1 MLTNRGK
8 WSVGLLSALLAMA
21 TVVPACLAQK
31 ADTKSVETAIAK
43 MEMDSRKADMAGE
56 TGSWIKAHNAEDYT
70 MGTSWGAW
78 EDKAELEK
86 DAADTTKNKT
96 NKRDISDIKVTV
108 YGNNTAIARYKE
120 SYDMMIKGE
129 HRSRTILTTDTWV
142 NEKGKWKLAASHSSQ
157 ADQKIGD

>member
-8 WSVGLLSALLAMA
+8 WSVGVLSALLAMA